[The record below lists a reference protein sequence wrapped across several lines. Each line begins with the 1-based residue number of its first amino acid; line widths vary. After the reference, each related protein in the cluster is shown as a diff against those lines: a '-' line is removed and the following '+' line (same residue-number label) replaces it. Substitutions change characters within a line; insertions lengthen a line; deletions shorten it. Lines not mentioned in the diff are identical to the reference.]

1 VLEID
6 DSGWGCPVGG
16 VLIGVLRRETEEY
29 LTGIIPVSYFQEDF
43 KKGKYLLKAR
53 SLAKNLMGMLK
64 VRPREQV
71 VVCPGPLFRTFR
83 EYLYEESFNFSVR
96 TIGDPLQSLLEKSF
110 AQYLNSLGVPPE
122 VLMQGTKHPYRRF
135 RALLGWVAQDYA
147 ERIRLC
153 KTGWS
158 SWDRWEEI
166 IQQEISAQRNDL
178 SFT

>member
-1 VLEID
+1 MLEID

-29 LTGIIPVSYFQEDF
+29 LTGIIPVSFFQEEF
-43 KKGKYLLKAR
+43 KRGTYLLKAR

-64 VRPREQV
+64 ARTREEII
-71 VVCPGPLFRTFR
+71 VCPGPLFREFR
-83 EYLYEESFNFSVR
+83 SYLFQKGFNFQTR

-122 VLMQGTKHPYRRF
+122 VLGQGAIHPSRRF
-135 RALLGWVAQDYA
+135 RALLKWVAEDYSG
-147 ERIRLC
+147 RIRLC

-158 SWDRWEEI
+158 SWNKWEELI
-166 IQQEISAQRNDL
+166 LKEMRSLKEDADL
-178 SFT
+178 T